1 MRVVI
6 VESLLLIVFLASCSS
21 TAEESRYRDTEA
33 LERPPIVTTSPTKE
47 QRTVDNS
54 SIPKKKDS
62 TGLGSDVY
70 QGSPTQLTIKQ
81 SFGDAWNSLGR
92 ALKQSGIK
100 ITDHERD
107 KGLYYVTQAQDKE
120 ESTGFFAK
128 AGSFFSDDPTIYL
141 LTVKEEGEETTVTA
155 TVANATEQSSATQ
168 DGTPHPSAEG
178 AEDLLQLLFKT
189 LRDKLEEE

>member
-1 MRVVI
+1 MSVI
-6 VESLLLIVFLASCSS
+6 VKSLLLIGVLVSCS
-21 TAEESRYRDTEA
+21 TTTEESRYRNTEN

-81 SFGDAWNSLGR
+81 PFGDAWNTLAR

-107 KGLYYVTQAQDKE
+107 KGLYYVTRDTE
-120 ESTGFFAK
+120 DRTGFFAK
-128 AGSFFSDDPTIYL
+128 ATSFFSDDSTIYL

-155 TVANATEQSSATQ
+155 TVANATEQSSAAAK
-168 DGTPHPSAEG
+168 DGTPEPAAQSP
-178 AEDLLQLLFKT
+178 EDLLQLLFNT
-189 LRDKLEEE
+189 LHDKLEEE